1 MSMTLALIGET
12 ALTLEAAR
20 MAREA
25 GLRLSLVIT
34 RHAPLRAHAQAHG
47 IATLAPD
54 RLDKLPDGID
64 WLLSAGNLRP
74 LPGAVLARFAKGAI
88 NFHDG
93 PLPERAGRNV
103 PVWALLDGARRHAV
117 TWHLMTAGIDAGD
130 ILVRQGFD
138 IPPGATAQSLNA
150 LCFAAA
156 IESLPQVFAQ
166 MRDGLRPRPQ
176 PAGQG
181 RMHRAADRPPADAL
195 IDGRGPAEAA
205 LRLVRALDHG
215 DRENPLCC
223 PKIAGPRG
231 PVLVGAAAICDAA
244 RPGEAPGTLR
254 AVSADGLDLVFED
267 GVLRLTGLRRPD
279 GAPCAADALFAA
291 GDRLP
296 ATEAGPLTARMAR
309 LAKAEPGWRAR
320 LEALRPVAL
329 AGFAAPR
336 AIGEGEG
343 ESCQLAVE
351 ATPER
356 RIAALALLA
365 ARLSDGAADI
375 ALLRPDEG
383 GHVSDWVPLHV
394 APDPRETLQAFAARL
409 AADCAALEAGPG
421 FAADLPARL
430 GTPPPAVPALALG
443 RTCPEGALLALDPE
457 TGRLQAAPG
466 ALLPGALDLL
476 AGRIEAL
483 LSAGADAPGL
493 ALSKLPVTGPGE
505 RDLLIEG
512 WNATE
517 GAIPEGTI
525 DAAIAA
531 QARCRPEATA
541 LICGETRLGHA
552 ELEARANRMARVL
565 IEMGAGPGGHVG
577 LHLPRSAEMVVAML
591 AVLKSGAAYVPLD
604 PSYPAERLAFYLED
618 SRAGLVICEAEGVLG
633 LPTGAARLLR
643 LDDPRIARA
652 SPGPIPARARAG
664 DLAYLIYTSGSTG
677 RPKGVM
683 IEHRQVMNF
692 LAGMDARV
700 PHAPGDVLLAVTSI
714 SFDISVLE
722 LVWTLSRGMTV
733 VIQSEEERLLT
744 SAGPAA
750 AQKPK
755 GPALSLFYW
764 GHEDSDTADYRLLLE
779 GARFADAHG
788 FEAVWTPERHF
799 HGFGAAYPNPA
810 VTGAAVA
817 AVTSRLAIRAGS
829 CVAPLHHPARIAE
842 DWAVIDRLSGGRAGL
857 AMAAGWQPGDFVLRP
872 ENAPPDNRAALR
884 DGIDAVRR
892 LWRGEAVAFARA
904 DGSLQEVTTRPRP
917 VQPELP
923 LWLTIAGN
931 PESWREAGRIGANVL
946 THLLGQ
952 SIEDLAARIS
962 DWRAALAEAGHDPSA
977 FRVTVMLHSY
987 LDESREAAYDA
998 ARGPMKAYLRS
1009 AAGLIASHAAA
1020 FPAIRRGADGAI
1032 DPDALT
1038 PEEMDAVLEHA
1049 FARYFETQGL
1059 FGTIEDGAARLAQ
1072 LRAIGVDEIACLID
1086 FGIAPD
1092 RVLAGL
1098 PRLAALVD
1106 AQPAQPAQP
1115 VAPAE
1120 EDRSIAAQIRRH
1132 GVTHLQCTPSM
1143 ARMLVADETSRAALG
1158 GLSHLMLGGEALPAA
1173 LAEELRAAGIGWI
1186 ENMYGPTET
1195 TIWSTTRRVTPEAP
1209 VSVIGT
1215 PILNTHAYVLDA
1227 AMTPC
1232 PVGAPGALW
1241 IGGAGVARGYW
1252 GRAELTRARF
1262 RPDPFRPGER
1272 IYETGDLARWR
1283 ADGTLE
1289 YLGRAD
1295 AQVKLRGHRIEPGEI
1310 EAALDA
1316 ISGLGPSVV
1325 LLREDRP
1332 GDARLVAYLETAA
1345 PIDEAGLRA
1354 ALAARLPG
1362 FMVPARIVALVQ
1374 FPMTPNRKTDR
1385 AAMPPPPPRAPRVP
1399 EPEIAAPVP
1408 ETAAPVAAS
1417 IAAPAPGTAAP
1428 AIAQI
1433 WRELLDVEQVGPGD
1447 SFFDLGGHS
1456 LLAVRAHREI
1466 RDRLGVAGLQIT
1478 DIFGLPRLADLAA
1491 RIEAELMPEPPM
1503 EPGSAPAPATAM
1515 AGTREEMMA
1524 RRRALRA
1531 RRGGHV

>member
-1 MSMTLALIGET
+1 
-12 ALTLEAAR
+12 
-20 MAREA
+20 
-25 GLRLSLVIT
+25 
-34 RHAPLRAHAQAHG
+34 
-47 IATLAPD
+47 
-54 RLDKLPDGID
+54 
-64 WLLSAGNLRP
+64 
-74 LPGAVLARFAKGAI
+74 GA
-88 NFHDG
+88 
-93 PLPERAGRNV
+93 
-103 PVWALLDGARRHAV
+103 
-117 TWHLMTAGIDAGD
+117 
-130 ILVRQGFD
+130 
-138 IPPGATAQSLNA
+138 
-150 LCFAAA
+150 
-156 IESLPQVFAQ
+156 
-166 MRDGLRPRPQ
+166 
-176 PAGQG
+176 
-181 RMHRAADRPPADAL
+181 
-195 IDGRGPAEAA
+195 
-205 LRLVRALDHG
+205 
-215 DRENPLCC
+215 C
-223 PKIAGPRG
+223 PK
-231 PVLVGAAAICDAA
+231 
-244 RPGEAPGTLR
+244 
-254 AVSADGLDLVFED
+254 
-267 GVLRLTGLRRPD
+267 
-279 GAPCAADALFAA
+279 
-291 GDRLP
+291 
-296 ATEAGPLTARMAR
+296 
-309 LAKAEPGWRAR
+309 
-320 LEALRPVAL
+320 
-329 AGFAAPR
+329 
-336 AIGEGEG
+336 
-343 ESCQLAVE
+343 
-351 ATPER
+351 
-356 RIAALALLA
+356 
-365 ARLSDGAADI
+365 
-375 ALLRPDEG
+375 
-383 GHVSDWVPLHV
+383 
-394 APDPRETLQAFAARL
+394 
-409 AADCAALEAGPG
+409 
-421 FAADLPARL
+421 
-430 GTPPPAVPALALG
+430 
-443 RTCPEGALLALDPE
+443 GALLALDSE

-476 AGRIEAL
+476 VERLDAL
-483 LSAGADAPGL
+483 LAAGAEAPGL
-493 ALSKLPVTGPGE
+493 VLSNLPITGPGE
-505 RDLLIEG
+505 RDLVVEG
-512 WNATE
+512 WNATR

-531 QARCRPEATA
+531 RARRSPEAPA
-541 LICGETRLGHA
+541 LICGAERLSHA
-552 ELEARANRMARVL
+552 DLEARANRMARVL
-565 IEMGAGPGGHVG
+565 IEMGAGPGRHVG
-577 LHLPRSAEMVVAML
+577 LHLRRSAEMVVAML

-604 PSYPAERLAFYLED
+604 PNYPAERLAFYLED
-618 SRAGLVICEAEGVLG
+618 SRAGLVICEGEDPAG
-633 LPTGAARLLR
+633 LPTGAAQLLR
-643 LDDPRIARA
+643 LGDSRLAQA
-652 SPGPIPARARAG
+652 AAGPIPARAGPG

-692 LAGMDARV
+692 FAGMDDRV
-700 PHAPGDVLLAVTSI
+700 PHVPGDVLLAVTSV

-722 LVWTLSRGMTV
+722 LMWTLSRGMTV
-733 VIQSEEERLLT
+733 VIQGEEERLLT
-744 SAGPAA
+744 SSGPSAA
-750 AQKPK
+750 AKPA

-872 ENAPPDNRAALR
+872 ETAPPDNRAALQSS
-884 DGIDAVRR
+884 IDAVRR
-892 LWRGEAVAFARA
+892 LWRGEAVAFPRA

-931 PESWREAGRIGANVL
+931 PDSWREAGRIGANVL

-952 SIEDLAARIS
+952 SIEDLAARIA

-987 LDESREAAYDA
+987 LDESREAARDV

-1009 AAGLIASHAAA
+1009 AAELIASHAAA
-1020 FPAIRRGADGAI
+1020 FPAIRRGADGAV

-1038 PEEMDAVLEHA
+1038 PEEMEAVLEHA

-1106 AQPAQPAQP
+1106 A
-1115 VAPAE
+1115 APGEAE
-1120 EDRSIAAQIRRH
+1120 APTDEDRSIAAQIRRH

-1158 GLSHLMLGGEALPAA
+1158 RLSHLMLGGEALPAA
-1173 LAEELRAAGIGWI
+1173 LAEELRGAGVGWI

-1195 TIWSTTRRVTPEAP
+1195 TIWSTTRRVTADAP
-1209 VSVIGT
+1209 TSVIGT
-1215 PILNTHAYVLDA
+1215 PIRNTSAYVLDA

-1252 GRAELTRARF
+1252 GRADLTRARF
-1262 RPDPFRPGER
+1262 RPDPFRPSER

-1310 EAALDA
+1310 EAVIDMV
-1316 ISGLGPSVV
+1316 SGLGPSVV

-1354 ALAARLPG
+1354 ALAARLPA

-1374 FPMTPNRKTDR
+1374 FPITPNRKTDR
-1385 AAMPPPPPRAPRVP
+1385 AAMPPP
-1399 EPEIAAPVP
+1399 
-1408 ETAAPVAAS
+1408 
-1417 IAAPAPGTAAP
+1417 
-1428 AIAQI
+1428 
-1433 WRELLDVEQVGPGD
+1433 
-1447 SFFDLGGHS
+1447 
-1456 LLAVRAHREI
+1456 
-1466 RDRLGVAGLQIT
+1466 
-1478 DIFGLPRLADLAA
+1478 
-1491 RIEAELMPEPPM
+1491 
-1503 EPGSAPAPATAM
+1503 
-1515 AGTREEMMA
+1515 
-1524 RRRALRA
+1524 
-1531 RRGGHV
+1531 